1 MLLNAGPP
9 SGPLHGSHY
18 SAGHR
23 WCGSTWLDVMDG
35 GEVVMSETVPSP
47 ARSQPLNNYR
57 RIVQPSLNK
66 CSNVDTVEFRW
77 ESFKCILFSGTWD
90 SWGLDFWTGASC
102 PSIHLSVKHHLFPIR
117 GGLEFLQDLTLC
129 TDTHSSS
136 EGQFRLLCFQR
147 NWGKKTHSDTWRIK
161 ESLS

>member
-1 MLLNAGPP
+1 MQRHDCYYHFWSAMLLNAGPP

-35 GEVVMSETVPSP
+35 GEMVMSETVPSP

-57 RIVQPSLNK
+57 RVVQPSLNK

-90 SWGLDFWTGASC
+90 SWGLDFWTWVSC

-117 GGLEFLQDLTLC
+117 GGLEFNPAGSHTLHGH
-129 TDTHSSS
+129 TLILR
-136 EGQFRLLCFQR
+136 GA
-147 NWGKKTHSDTWRIK
+147 I
-161 ESLS
+161 